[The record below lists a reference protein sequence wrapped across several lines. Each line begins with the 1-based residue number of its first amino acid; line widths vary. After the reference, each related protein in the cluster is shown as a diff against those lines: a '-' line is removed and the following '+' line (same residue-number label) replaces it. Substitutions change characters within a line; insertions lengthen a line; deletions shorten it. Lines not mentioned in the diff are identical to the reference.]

1 MNTPLSVVKLAVV
14 APIPLL
20 QAGMAHF
27 IQNLDPPMHLV
38 VMVSSLEQLLAQ
50 WAPPQIDLLAVVLS
64 GSPQEIARD
73 TQQLLVLSE
82 RAPALR
88 IVVCTY
94 CRDIALLTRLNLR
107 PHISLLARQE
117 SQEQTRRD
125 MAQALTGA
133 KVCSPSMAMYLL
145 HSATPAQVQDSLVVL
160 TQAEHKVLE
169 YLQQGM
175 SVSDVAD
182 LLHRSVKTISA
193 HKCNS
198 MRKLGVRNDAELF
211 QHLRSQVTDTPY
223 NTPNSPWYVAT

>member
-1 MNTPLSVVKLAVV
+1 MKTSLSVVKLAVV

-20 QAGMAHF
+20 QTGMAHF
-27 IQNLDPPMHLV
+27 IQNLDPPLNLV

-50 WAPPQIDLLAVVLS
+50 WTPPQIDLLAVVLS

-73 TQQLLVLSE
+73 TQQLLQLSE
-82 RAPALR
+82 RSPALR

-94 CRDIALLTRLNLR
+94 CRDMALLTRLHVM

-117 SQEQTRRD
+117 SQDQTRRD
-125 MAQALTGA
+125 MAQALTGT
-133 KVCSPSMAMYLL
+133 KVCSPSLATYLQPG
-145 HSATPAQVQDSLVVL
+145 SSPVQEQDIMVVL

-169 YLQQGM
+169 HLQRGM

-223 NTPNSPWYVAT
+223 NTPNSPWYVTT

>member
-1 MNTPLSVVKLAVV
+1 MKTPLSAIKLAVV
-14 APIPLL
+14 APLPLL

-27 IQNLDPPMHLV
+27 IQNLVPPLHFV

-50 WAPPQIDLLAVVLS
+50 WAPPQIDLLTVVLS

-82 RAPALR
+82 RVPALR

-94 CRDIALLTRLNLR
+94 CRDMALLARLNVR

-117 SQEQTRRD
+117 TQDQTRRD

-133 KVCSPSMAMYLL
+133 KVCSPSLATYLL
-145 HSATPAQVQDSLVVL
+145 PSSDTAQEQDIMVVL

-169 YLQQGM
+169 HLQQGM

-211 QHLRSQVTDTPY
+211 QHLRSLVSDTPRSMQHY
-223 NTPNSPWYVAT
+223 PLQATT

>member
-1 MNTPLSVVKLAVV
+1 
-14 APIPLL
+14 
-20 QAGMAHF
+20 
-27 IQNLDPPMHLV
+27 
-38 VMVSSLEQLLAQ
+38 
-50 WAPPQIDLLAVVLS
+50 
-64 GSPQEIARD
+64 
-73 TQQLLVLSE
+73 
-82 RAPALR
+82 
-88 IVVCTY
+88 
-94 CRDIALLTRLNLR
+94 
-107 PHISLLARQE
+107 
-117 SQEQTRRD
+117 
-125 MAQALTGA
+125 
-133 KVCSPSMAMYLL
+133 MYLL

>member
-1 MNTPLSVVKLAVV
+1 MKTSLSVIKLAVV
-14 APIPLL
+14 APLPPL
-20 QAGMAHF
+20 QAGVAHF
-27 IQNLDPPMHLV
+27 IQSLGPSSHFV

-50 WAPPQIDLLAVVLS
+50 WSPPQIDLLAVVLS
-64 GSPQEIARD
+64 GSPQEIAHD
-73 TQQLLVLSE
+73 TQQLLLLSE
-82 RAPALR
+82 RVPTLH

-94 CRDIALLTRLNLR
+94 SRDMALLTLLNAR

-125 MAQALTGA
+125 MALALTGA
-133 KVCSPSMAMYLL
+133 KVCSPSLAKYLL
-145 HSATPAQVQDSLVVL
+145 PNASPAQEQDNLAVL

-169 YLQQGM
+169 HLQQGM

-211 QHLRSQVTDTPY
+211 HHLRSLVTDTPRSMRHY
-223 NTPNSPWYVAT
+223 PLQATT

>member
-1 MNTPLSVVKLAVV
+1 MKTSLSVIKLAVV
-14 APIPLL
+14 APLPPL

-27 IQNLDPPMHLV
+27 IQNLGPSSHFV

-50 WAPPQIDLLAVVLS
+50 WSPPQIDLLAVVLS
-64 GSPQEIARD
+64 GSPQEIAHD
-73 TQQLLVLSE
+73 TQQLLLLSE
-82 RAPALR
+82 RVPTLH

-94 CRDIALLTRLNLR
+94 SRDMALLTRLNAR

-125 MAQALTGA
+125 MALALTGA
-133 KVCSPSMAMYLL
+133 KVCSPSLVKCLL
-145 HSATPAQVQDSLVVL
+145 PNSSPAQEHDNLAVL

-169 YLQQGM
+169 HLQQGM

-211 QHLRSQVTDTPY
+211 HHLRSLVTDTPRSMLHY
-223 NTPNSPWYVAT
+223 PLQATT